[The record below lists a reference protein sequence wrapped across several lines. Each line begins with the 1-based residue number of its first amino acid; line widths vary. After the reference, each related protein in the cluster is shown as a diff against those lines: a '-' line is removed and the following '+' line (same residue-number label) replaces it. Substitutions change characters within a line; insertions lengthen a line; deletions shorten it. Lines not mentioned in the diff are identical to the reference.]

1 MNICQ
6 YNKLT
11 AKIKKKFY
19 KVSKFCAMCSP
30 IETTTH
36 VFCDCVL
43 TTPVWRW
50 VSSVINRL
58 FSNPVALTPQLILLC
73 HGLPRG
79 KQHRQPNRIAAFLIK
94 LTLNELWA
102 ARNQYTFE
110 NTRPTSQGVIN
121 KIKSRARF
129 RVKAAFDFT
138 VAPDFIKS
146 WAYKDVLC
154 SVAQGT
160 LHIHI

>member
-11 AKIKKKFY
+11 AKIKKK
-19 KVSKFCAMCSP
+19 K
-30 IETTTH
+30 IT
-36 VFCDCVL
+36 
-43 TTPVWRW
+43 
-50 VSSVINRL
+50 
-58 FSNPVALTPQLILLC
+58 
-73 HGLPRG
+73 
-79 KQHRQPNRIAAFLIK
+79 
-94 LTLNELWA
+94 
-102 ARNQYTFE
+102 
-110 NTRPTSQGVIN
+110 
-121 KIKSRARF
+121 IKSRVRF